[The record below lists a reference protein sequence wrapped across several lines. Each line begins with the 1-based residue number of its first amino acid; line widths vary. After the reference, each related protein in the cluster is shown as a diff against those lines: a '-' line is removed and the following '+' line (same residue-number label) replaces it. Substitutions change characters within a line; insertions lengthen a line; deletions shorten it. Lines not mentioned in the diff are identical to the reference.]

1 MTSKK
6 IDLGEYV
13 IKIYHNDKD
22 GRLDVEVF
30 DEGGEMIES
39 INITEDDDDEEED
52 DGQSINFNLN

>member
-13 IKIYHNDKD
+13 IRIYHNEED

-39 INITEDDDDEEED
+39 INITEDDDEEEEEEPN
-52 DGQSINFNLN
+52 GMNFNLN

>member
-39 INITEDDDDEEED
+39 IYITEDDDDEEKD
-52 DGQSINFNLN
+52 DGQSIDFNLN

>member
-30 DEGGEMIES
+30 DEGGEIIES
-39 INITEDDDDEEED
+39 IYITEDNDDEEED
-52 DGQSINFNLN
+52 DGQSIDFNLN

>member
-39 INITEDDDDEEED
+39 IYITEDNDDEEED
-52 DGQSINFNLN
+52 DGQSIDFNLN

>member
-39 INITEDDDDEEED
+39 IYITEDDDDEEED
-52 DGQSINFNLN
+52 DGQSIDFNLN

>member
-22 GRLDVEVF
+22 GRQDVEVF

-39 INITEDDDDEEED
+39 IYITEDNDDEEED

>member
-30 DEGGEMIES
+30 DEGGEIIES
-39 INITEDDDDEEED
+39 IYITEDDDDEEED
-52 DGQSINFNLN
+52 DGQSIDFNLN